1 MNLSTKQAGQRH
13 CRISFLLLLSM
24 LLLLAIAP
32 AVYAD
37 EDPQEPSEPEP
48 TPVMDT
54 RISGIMEDTTKPAS
68 STIKDT
74 ISIYPARGR
83 TVSLQMYD
91 RKAGTWKTKKTFR
104 TDETEKD
111 KVTITYPKDWKKT
124 NRSVWRLSMKEG
136 KGGTAYTSQKI
147 VICARNRETL
157 KLHGK
162 SAIIME
168 QKSGQIFYGKS
179 MDKKRA
185 NASTTKMMTAILALE
200 NKKWDSKAAL
210 SKKAVTTPFTTLR
223 YKTGDKVKMKHL
235 LYAALVLSD
244 NGSATAL
251 AEHTSGSVKAFAKKM
266 NRKAKEL
273 GCENTHFVN
282 PHGLDSK
289 NHYSTARDLAT
300 IGGYAMKNSHFR
312 QVIQT
317 RKYSFTSLKHR
328 KSYTFRS
335 TNKLLG
341 QVSGIAG
348 IKTGTTEHAGCCFV
362 GAYRHQGKC
371 YITVVLGAKETAQR
385 WEDTKTLIRYIKK
398 YI

>member
-1 MNLSTKQAGQRH
+1 MNHIKERAGQRS
-13 CRISFLLLLSM
+13 IKLTLLLFLSM
-24 LLLLAIAP
+24 LLLLIMAP
-32 AVYAD
+32 AAYA
-37 EDPQEPSEPEP
+37 EEYPQEPSEPELA
-48 TPVMDT
+48 PVIDT

-83 TVSLQMYD
+83 TISLQLYD
-91 RKAGTWKTKKTFR
+91 RKAGTWRTRKTLR

-111 KVTITYPKDWKKT
+111 KLTITYPKDWKKT
-124 NRSVWRLSMKEG
+124 NRSVWRLSMKKG
-136 KGGTAYTSQKI
+136 KGAAAYTSPKI
-147 VICARNRETL
+147 VICTRNRETL

-200 NKKWDSKAAL
+200 NKKWDSQATL
-210 SKKAVTTPFTTLR
+210 SQKAVTTPFTTLR

-251 AEHTSGSVKAFAKKM
+251 AEHTSGDVKAFAKKM
-266 NRKAKEL
+266 NQKAKEL

-282 PHGLDSK
+282 PHGLDNK
-289 NHYSTARDLAT
+289 NHYSTAKDLAL
-300 IGGYAMKNSHFR
+300 IGGYAMKNQHFR
-312 QVIQT
+312 QVIKT
-317 RKYSFTSLKHR
+317 KKYSFTSLKHK
-328 KSYTFRS
+328 KSYTFNS

-341 QVSGIAG
+341 QVPGIAG

-362 GAYRHQGKC
+362 GAYRHKGKC
-371 YITVVLGAKETAQR
+371 YITVVLGTGETAQR